1 MNFNSNLKWALKKH
15 HEQIVKKKK
24 NLKTNCWL
32 YFKLGL
38 NFYAYHVK
46 ILFDN
51 RFIKYIECKYYS
63 LYRGKA
69 PAGSIGRGNYSG
81 EWRIEGGFKS
91 KNCME
96 YIMTFFTGYS
106 DKKRVYCSPT
116 QQLPVFPKAE
126 WL

>member
-1 MNFNSNLKWALKKH
+1 MNFKKTSWTNC
-15 HEQIVKKKK
+15 KKKK
-24 NLKTNCWL
+24 KI
-32 YFKLGL
+32 FKNQLL
-38 NFYAYHVK
+38 IIFLIRFEFFAYHVK

-81 EWRIEGGFKS
+81 EWRIEGSFKS
-91 KNCME
+91 KSCME